1 MFISSDTELSIDSTS
16 AVALV
21 PPDKGRHTRA
31 QRTVSSHQAANESQL
46 SKANA
51 KRPDAAQIKPAAG
64 WPCN

>member
-31 QRTVSSHQAANESQL
+31 QRTVIIAATSERIAAIEGERETARRRPNQACCGVAL
-46 SKANA
+46 
-51 KRPDAAQIKPAAG
+51 
-64 WPCN
+64 